1 MVHSDTPEDVGLMR
15 KPFCQSPGVLVL
27 FLMVGLITGV
37 ASGAGGVDLICSME
51 VNTSSAF
58 TIC

>member
-15 KPFCQSPGVLVL
+15 KMFCQSPAVLVL
-27 FLMVGLITGV
+27 FLMVGLIVGV

-51 VNTSSAF
+51 VNTSAF